1 MIRSALLRAQLLEA
15 LGAPESLDSL
25 LQSADSAA
33 PGLLRALQLVDA
45 TYARFG
51 SLQQATVEV
60 GGLVVSEWDMQS
72 GRIDSGKAWKV
83 LLGYAPDEL
92 PDTVAALRALVQPD
106 DLPLL
111 SEAIATHVREA
122 SRSFSIDCR
131 CRNRAGN
138 WRWLRISGR
147 VLARDA
153 NGEPTRLVV
162 LQQDVDAARHMEDS
176 LRQARMA
183 AETAGRSRTGAASPT
198 TAPAGPATTC
208 PARTSTPRR
217 SSP

>member
-15 LGAPESLDSL
+15 LGAPESLDPV

-51 SLQQATVEV
+51 GLQQATVEV

-92 PDTVAALRALVQPD
+92 PDTVAALRALADEGKVPMEKVAAAIKQYGIQAD
-106 DLPLL
+106 KINPLY
-111 SEAIATHVREA
+111 A
-122 SRSFSIDCR
+122 
-131 CRNRAGN
+131 
-138 WRWLRISGR
+138 
-147 VLARDA
+147 
-153 NGEPTRLVV
+153 
-162 LQQDVDAARHMEDS
+162 
-176 LRQARMA
+176 
-183 AETAGRSRTGAASPT
+183 
-198 TAPAGPATTC
+198 
-208 PARTSTPRR
+208 
-217 SSP
+217 